1 MPRPLQAPT
10 RRRCTPGETVTACT
24 PRSHAATAVT
34 WLTTIVKHLDYL
46 RDRYAAFPVR
56 DEKTRAGVQQVL
68 DEVRRKELK
77 RVHGRSTLESAAF
90 VDADVRY
97 ELYAV
102 TDTQKNQVI
111 GCVRVTTADQLAS
124 IDASR
129 EEYQLDKFSPAL
141 LARTQVFTRLAILQ
155 PYRKTAASLV
165 LLRRL
170 FADALADGM
179 LASLLSCEP
188 GLYAG
193 YLRLGFRPLGG
204 VHPGALGG
212 FRIPMVAILHDAEH
226 MQRVRSPML
235 RSLDD
240 AESPL
245 PEDAVRWYQALE
257 AHDGPIDP
265 GVAFHSDDAAHDVHA
280 ALTQGLSAAG
290 RAQFLRN
297 AIEVKCRPGDVV
309 LAKGDG
315 GRGMGFVQRGAV
327 QIEDGKRVVA
337 VLGEGELFGEMAVVL
352 NTTRAAN
359 VVAVGGD
366 TRVLMLSQNCIDRL
380 KDPADVAQFW
390 RNLARVLAMR
400 VGRVHE

>member
-1 MPRPLQAPT
+1 M
-10 RRRCTPGETVTACT
+10 
-24 PRSHAATAVT
+24 T

-56 DEKTRAGVQQVL
+56 DDETRAGVQQVL

-77 RVHGRSTLESAAF
+77 RVHGRSALESAAF

-97 ELYAV
+97 DLYAV
-102 TDTQKNQVI
+102 TDTQKNRVI
-111 GCVRVTTADQLAS
+111 GCVRVTTADQLAA

-141 LARTQVFTRLAILQ
+141 LARTQVFTRLAMLQ

-170 FADALADGM
+170 FADALADNM

-204 VHPGALGG
+204 VHPGAHGG

-226 MQRVRSPML
+226 MLQIRSPML
-235 RSLDD
+235 RSLEGAADF
-240 AESPL
+240 PQ
-245 PEDAVRWYQALE
+245 DAVQWYHELE
-257 AHDGPIDP
+257 AHAGPIDP
-265 GVAFHSDDAAHDVHA
+265 GVAFHADDTPHDVHA
-280 ALTQGLSAAG
+280 MLTRDLSATG

-297 AIEVKCRPGDVV
+297 AIEIKCRPGDVV

-315 GRGMGFVQRGAV
+315 GRSMGFVRRGAV
-327 QIEDGKRVVA
+327 QVEDGPRLVA

-359 VVAVGGD
+359 VIAVGDD
-366 TRVLMLSQNCIDRL
+366 TRVLMLSQSCIERL
-380 KDPADVAQFW
+380 KNPADVTHVW

-400 VGRVHE
+400 ARRGHE

>member
-1 MPRPLQAPT
+1 L
-10 RRRCTPGETVTACT
+10 
-24 PRSHAATAVT
+24 T
-34 WLTTIVKHLDYL
+34 WLTTIIKHLDYL

-56 DEKTRAGVQQVL
+56 DDQTRAGVQQVL

-77 RVHGRSTLESAAF
+77 RVHGRSALESAAF
-90 VDADVRY
+90 VDADVEY
-97 ELYAV
+97 DLYAV

-111 GCVRVTTADQLAS
+111 GCVRVTTAGQLAA

-129 EEYQLDKFSPAL
+129 EEYQLDKFSPEL
-141 LARTQVFTRLAILQ
+141 LARTQVFTRLAMLQ

-170 FADALADGM
+170 FADALAKNM

-226 MQRVRSPML
+226 MLRIRSPML
-235 RSLDD
+235 RSLEGAGDF
-240 AESPL
+240 PQ
-245 PEDAVRWYQALE
+245 DAVQWYHELE
-257 AHDGPIDP
+257 AQQGPIDP
-265 GVAFHSDDAAHDVHA
+265 GVAFHSDDAPHDVHA
-280 ALTQGLSAAG
+280 MLTRGLSATG

-297 AIEVKCRPGDVV
+297 AIQIKCRPGAVV

-315 GRGMGFVQRGAV
+315 GRSMGFVQRGAV
-327 QIEDGKRVVA
+327 QVEDGQRLVA

-359 VVAVGGD
+359 VIAAGDD
-366 TRVLMLSQNCIDRL
+366 TRVLMLSQSCIDRL
-380 KDPADVAQFW
+380 KNPADVTQVW

-400 VGRVHE
+400 ARRGHE

>member
-1 MPRPLQAPT
+1 L
-10 RRRCTPGETVTACT
+10 
-24 PRSHAATAVT
+24 T
-34 WLTTIVKHLDYL
+34 WLTTVVKHLDYL

-56 DEKTRAGVQQVL
+56 DDDTRAGVQQVL

-77 RVHGRSTLESAAF
+77 RVHGRSALESAAF

-102 TDTQKNQVI
+102 TDTQKKQVI
-111 GCVRVTTADQLAS
+111 GCVRVTTADQLVA
-124 IDASR
+124 IGASR
-129 EEYQLDKFSPAL
+129 EEYQLDKFSQAL

-170 FADALADGM
+170 FADALADRM

-212 FRIPMVAILHDAEH
+212 YRIPMVAILHDAEH
-226 MQRVRSPML
+226 LGRIRSPML
-235 RSLDD
+235 RSLDG
-240 AESPL
+240 AEAL
-245 PEDAVRWYQALE
+245 PQDAVQWYHALE
-257 AHDGPIDP
+257 ASDGPIDP
-265 GVAFHSDDAAHDVHA
+265 GVAFHADDAAHDIHA
-280 ALTQGLSAAG
+280 VLTAGLSATG

-297 AIEVKCRPGDVV
+297 AIEIKCRPGDVV

-327 QIEDGKRVVA
+327 QVEDGRRVLA
-337 VLGEGELFGEMAVVL
+337 LLGEGELFGEMAVVL

-359 VVAVGGD
+359 VVAVGED
-366 TRVLMLSQNCIDRL
+366 TRVLMLSQACLDRL
-380 KDPADVAQFW
+380 KNPADVTQIW

-400 VGRVHE
+400 VHRGHE